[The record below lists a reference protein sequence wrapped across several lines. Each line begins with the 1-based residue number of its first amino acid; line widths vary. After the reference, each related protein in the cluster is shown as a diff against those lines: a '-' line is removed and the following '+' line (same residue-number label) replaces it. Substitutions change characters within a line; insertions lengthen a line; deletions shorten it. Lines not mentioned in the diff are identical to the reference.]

1 MVKDTHLT
9 EKQIR
14 VLRLRADGYT
24 QAEIARKFGTSRANI
39 SATEKKALIN
49 IEKAKNT
56 LTLTKM
62 LKAPQWFTAKPDD
75 DLNDI
80 VKKIYDK
87 ADSNGIHISQN
98 FPALA
103 NLIQEK
109 AKEKIRGRRI
119 ILEME
124 IAITKKGEVLVR

>member
-1 MVKDTHLT
+1 MSKDTHLT
-9 EKQIR
+9 ERQIK
-14 VLRLRADGYT
+14 VFRLRARGHT
-24 QAEIARKFGTSRANI
+24 QAEIARQFGTSRANI
-39 SATEKKALIN
+39 SAIEKKAMIN
-49 IEKAKNT
+49 IDRAKNT
-56 LTLTKM
+56 LNLTKM
-62 LKAPQWFTAKPDD
+62 LEAPLWFIVKPEE

-80 VKKIYDK
+80 VKKIYEK

-109 AKEKIRGRRI
+109 AKEKIRGRRV

-124 IAITKKGEVLVR
+124 IAITKDGEVLVR

>member
-1 MVKDTHLT
+1 MTNDTHLT
-9 EKQIR
+9 ERQIR
-14 VLRLRADGYT
+14 VLKLRARGHI
-24 QAEIARKFGTSRANI
+24 QAEIARQFGTSRANI
-39 SATEKKALIN
+39 SAIEKKAMIN
-49 IEKAKNT
+49 IERAKNT
-56 LTLTKM
+56 LNLTKM
-62 LKAPQWFTAKPDD
+62 LEASLWFTVEPEE

-109 AKEKIRGRRI
+109 AEEKIWGRRV
-119 ILEME
+119 ILKME
-124 IAITKKGEVLVR
+124 IAITKAGEVLVR